1 MGGME
6 VIPGRKGEPGSSVS
20 AGIKL
25 NSCVKLVCIIA
36 HSSIAVLFFKVFINL
51 FSLLIKRAPLV
62 LQGSQGYQVLRDSLA
77 CLGLWGLLDSLSR
90 LV

>member
-20 AGIKL
+20 DGI
-25 NSCVKLVCIIA
+25 NSCVKLVCIKLNRFYQGF
-36 HSSIAVLFFKVFINL
+36 HL
-51 FSLLIKRAPLV
+51 FSLLIKRAPKV
-62 LQGSQGYQVLRDSLA
+62 LQGSQGYQVLRDSLLS
-77 CLGLWGLLDSLSR
+77 LGLRGLLDSLLR